1 MTWHKE
7 FLSTNQNKNS
17 ISSMSDLFELIEEVF
32 EVEKGRLFKSNK
44 DPISLL
50 KEQFLNERKSMTL
63 TLDAIPEIDVTEL
76 GWTDV
81 TREGEE
87 PVDGPERKKL
97 LQFLENIKGEDF
109 VEKIKLI
116 SNFYDN
122 PDAAMASMFGEEG
135 KTSEAQQIQTAL
147 SYLVFYKTLTKIIA
161 NFNAASAGFSFEA
174 FLAVLMEGEQIP
186 ANTGTIADFISR
198 AGGSRMPVSLKLYQD
213 GNLHVGGSFRDL
225 VGDITNPKFDVDLMR
240 YIAVTKRFEG
250 GQKEGQTVNGFL
262 KWYRFDF
269 TLDNI
274 FDILSRSSKHS
285 RLCIQLPK
293 KGQAFIDSLP
303 GIAAPSAEEME
314 NKYAL
319 AFQKEMQAMNSK
331 IPEDLQVDDA
341 FIEQF
346 LKNLSWATQLS
357 DKFFLPFDPDA
368 KLSDEEKSAPDYEPR
383 TPYVKR
389 GTSPMYG
396 SGPEFNELIE
406 LVLATLAQ
414 VNDISPQPKYNLE
427 DRAITN
433 RMNGLAISI
442 ARRAKAANN
451 GGGAADK
458 FSILK
463 LYSATKETKRRNAIL
478 NQKNN
483 WYTPEESA
491 KLYNDMNREQKI
503 AALVQTRGYLSTE
516 QFGLTQV
523 MVAEVHT
530 YSDKPVLGPNQEK
543 AFFGAINVGRK
554 NTQTVLNK
562 VTALLNESLF
572 DIFVNVKAIQ
582 DNTYAYMA
590 GGMQKSGLADEAITA
605 SANVISK
612 TTELKSTKGVD
623 NK

>member
-1 MTWHKE
+1 MSWHEE
-7 FLSTNQNKNS
+7 FLSKNKNKKTVS
-17 ISSMSDLFELIEEVF
+17 TMNDLFSLIEEVY
-32 EVEKGRLFKSNK
+32 EVEKGTLFKQVKSE
-44 DPISLL
+44 LQVL
-50 KEQFLNERKSMTL
+50 KEQFINERKSMTL

-87 PVDGPERKKL
+87 PINGPERQKL
-97 LQFLENIKGEDF
+97 LQFLQHIQGDDF
-109 VEKIKLI
+109 VEKIASI

-122 PDAAMASMFGEEG
+122 PDAAMQAIFGEEG
-135 KTSEAQQIQTAL
+135 STSSAQQIQVTL

-174 FLAVLMEGEQIP
+174 FLAVLMKGEQIP

-198 AGGSRMPVSLKLYQD
+198 ADGTAMPVSLKLYQD

-225 VGDITNPKFDVDLMR
+225 VGDMTNPKFDNDLMR
-240 YIAVTKRFEG
+240 YVAVTKRFEG
-250 GQKEGQTVNGFL
+250 GEKEGQTVNGFL

-293 KGQAFIDSLP
+293 QGQAFVDSLP
-303 GIAAPSAEEME
+303 GIATPSAEEME
-314 NKYAL
+314 KNYQA
-319 AFQKEMQAMNSK
+319 AFEKEMEIMNNK
-331 IPEDLQVDDA
+331 LPEELQVDEV
-341 FIEQF
+341 FVEQF

-357 DKFFLPFDPDA
+357 DKFFVPFDPDA
-368 KLSDEEKSAPDYEPR
+368 GLSDEEKAAPDYEPR
-383 TPYVKR
+383 APYVKR

-396 SGPEFNELIE
+396 SGAAFNELIDV
-406 LVLATLAQ
+406 VLATLAQ
-414 VNDISPQPKYNLE
+414 VNEMSQQPRYNLE
-427 DRAITN
+427 DKSITG
-433 RMNGLAISI
+433 RRSGLAIAI

-451 GGGAADK
+451 GGGAAEK

-463 LYSATKETKRRNAIL
+463 LYSATKETQRRNAIL
-478 NQKNN
+478 NQKKN
-483 WYTPEESA
+483 WYTPEQSRE
-491 KLYNDMNREQKI
+491 LYNEMSREEKI
-503 AALVQTRGYLSTE
+503 VALTQARGYLSTE
-516 QFGLTQV
+516 QFGLTQG

-530 YSDKPVLGPNQEK
+530 YSDSRVLGPNQDK

-554 NTQTVLNK
+554 NTQKMLNR
-562 VTALLNESLF
+562 VTGLLNQSLF

-590 GGMQKSGLADEAITA
+590 GGLQDNSKAEEAIAA
-605 SANVISK
+605 SENVISK
-612 TTELKSTKGVD
+612 TEELRDTEKTP
-623 NK
+623 